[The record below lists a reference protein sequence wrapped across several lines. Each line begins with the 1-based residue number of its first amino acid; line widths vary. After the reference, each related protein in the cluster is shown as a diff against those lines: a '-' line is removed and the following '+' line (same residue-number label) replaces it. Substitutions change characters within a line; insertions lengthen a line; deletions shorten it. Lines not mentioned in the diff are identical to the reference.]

1 MKIKYFVLISL
12 ILTISASAA
21 LGSQIIRFKTG
32 SCLVAQDHRIEG
44 KMIYIT
50 LEKGN
55 EVGFPMSLV
64 DKIEDRAE
72 QTLYNKPLFLKKN
85 SPGSGKVLSTDNSRF
100 PPGFTSELDSLA
112 KYRTNKT
119 EKAKEG
125 ILPGLFTGPR
135 IVNSKNRL
143 KSVSS
148 AASIG
153 STRGTTT
160 QSFQSGQKRI
170 TIKTARTRASGKP
183 QGGGQLQPKVPK

>member
-1 MKIKYFVLISL
+1 MKVKHFVLVSL
-12 ILTISASAA
+12 ILLISVSTI
-21 LGSQIIRFKTG
+21 LGSQIIRFKSG
-32 SCLVAQDHRIEG
+32 SCLVAQNHRIEG

-85 SPGSGKVLSTDNSRF
+85 SPGSGNAKVLSTDNNRY

-183 QGGGQLQPKVPK
+183 GSISSVLRH